1 MITLERAPVDVTDV
15 IASAVEQVRPLLL
28 QRHQQL
34 RFDVPATR
42 LTVDGD
48 AKRLVQVVS
57 NLLNNAA
64 KYTAP
69 GGAIDIRLEA
79 DAASVRLTV
88 SDTGIGMDCALMARA
103 FDLHAQGERNAD
115 RSQGGLG
122 IGLALVK
129 NLIELHGG
137 KVAAHSDGIGRG
149 SDFTVTLPLAAVN

>member
-1 MITLERAPVDVTDV
+1 MISLERAPAPPA
-15 IASAVEQVRPLLL
+15 IALGCA
-28 QRHQQL
+28 
-34 RFDVPATR
+34 
-42 LTVDGD
+42 GD

-88 SDTGIGMDCALMARA
+88 TDTGIGMAARWWRA
-103 FDLHAQGERNAD
+103 PSTF
-115 RSQGGLG
+115 
-122 IGLALVK
+122 LALVK